1 MLEMIFEV
9 VLKVEVAEMRFNS
22 RAAQVCQVAP
32 EENEAIWSGF
42 RTWPLSKSRTSL
54 KSTKLQLVMFFYTPF
69 YLKTPSF

>member
-32 EENEAIWSGF
+32 EENERHLKWISHLAI
-42 RTWPLSKSRTSL
+42 
-54 KSTKLQLVMFFYTPF
+54 VEV
-69 YLKTPSF
+69 